1 MFDDLQ
7 YLQDREKCKT
17 LIPTFE
23 ETWKQETDRVK
34 AKQQQRLVGSSRMN
48 CVILVQ
54 SKRRQ
59 RWCTWTK
66 LIRLDLQFSSF
77 VRNW

>member
-7 YLQDREKCKT
+7 YLQDREKCET
-17 LIPTFE
+17 LVPTFQ
-23 ETWKQETDRVK
+23 ETWKQETDKVK

-59 RWCTWTK
+59 RYVYMD
-66 LIRLDLQFSSF
+66 LINLTRFTRF
-77 VRNW
+77 